1 MIKLN
6 LIVIRT
12 KTLESTVQWYS
23 KTFDLAFA
31 AEKHDDG
38 VLHYSAQLSD
48 GMIEIYPTK
57 QSASKITFG
66 IAVDRICF
74 EQVVLRERYRII
86 GEGLILIKDYDGNSI
101 IVNFTPQTA

>member
-12 KTLESTVQWYS
+12 KTLEPTVQWYS
-23 KTFDLAFA
+23 KTFDLNFV

-38 VLHYSAQLSD
+38 ILHYSAQLSD
-48 GMIEIYPTK
+48 GMIEIYPTN

-101 IVNFTPQTA
+101 IVNFTPGTV